1 MPHVTIHI
9 ERHAPDGTLLSTLT
23 SFFSITAS
31 PRSESS
37 GNNWSFTRLMGF
49 SFIAS
54 LLQNQHLV
62 DSAKLLVLGTLIET
76 GRRLCQW
83 LMERFQL
90 QYCITAQ
97 FDEGDPA
104 YEWIVLFLTQEN
116 VWRRSR
122 DFRVNAKNSQRKW
135 GIQAEHEVDGNADYV
150 PTYEMPQLF
159 RWKGYWVE
167 IKRNKNA
174 RQWTSP
180 AGPRTLATMI
190 ISIYTLDM
198 NVLSSLVA
206 EARTRY
212 QETSRPNVTVHMA
225 DMPSYGPGFVWSSV
239 KHKARRPL
247 SSIILMEG
255 VLESLVKDAQE
266 FIDTEDWYTEA
277 GIPYR
282 RGYLLYGP
290 PGTGKTSTIYALAGE
305 LGLEIFALPLSSG
318 FVDDAYLQK
327 AASSIPKNSI
337 LLIEDI
343 DCAFPSRD
351 DADEGDGPNYQQE
364 NHGMVS
370 NSPFPRG
377 RKSAVTLSGLLNVLD
392 GIGSEEGKLF
402 FATTNYVDKLDPALL
417 RPGRIDKK
425 IQYKFATQSQA
436 SALFRRFFGRSPTL
450 PTIDSSSDE
459 KTAALPPSSIGA
471 QAQTF
476 ASSVPEHEFS
486 TAELQGF
493 LLRHKKDPAGAVACI
508 GAWVSQ
514 ELTERREKEERERER
529 KAKLREKREEREARQ
544 MEGTMAKL
552 GGMVGAMS
560 MYGQPGRPGMVG
572 GIVTG
577 GLATPSPAYD
587 EGRGVQVVDEKV
599 EVEEVAMP
607 VPVSAPEAV
616 VGMAESSG
624 PAVTV
629 ASS

>member
-1 MPHVTIHI
+1 MEYPFPAQKT
-9 ERHAPDGTLLSTLT
+9 D
-23 SFFSITAS
+23 
-31 PRSESS
+31 SS
-37 GNNWSFTRLMGF
+37 GNDWSFMRLMGM

-76 GRRLCQW
+76 GRRLCKW

-135 GIQAEHEVDGNADYV
+135 GVQAENEIDANADYV

-167 IKRNKNA
+167 IKRNKDS
-174 RQWTSP
+174 RQTFNFSSP
-180 AGPRTLATMI
+180 SGPKTFATMI

-198 NVLSSLVA
+198 NVLSSLIA
-206 EARTRY
+206 EARARY
-212 QETSRPNVTVHMA
+212 QETSRPNVTVHIA
-225 DMPSYGPGFVWSSV
+225 DTPTYGPGFIWSNV
-239 KHKARRPL
+239 KYKARRPL
-247 SSIILMEG
+247 SSIVLMEG
-255 VLESLVKDAQE
+255 VLESLVEDAQE
-266 FIDTEDWYTEA
+266 FLNTEDWYTEA

-305 LGLEIFALPLSSG
+305 LGLEIYALPLSSG

-327 AASSIPKNSI
+327 AASSIPKNAI

-351 DADEGDGPNYQQE
+351 DADEEDVTTYQE
-364 NHGMVS
+364 EDYGMVIP
-370 NSPFPRG
+370 SPFPSG
-377 RKSAVTLSGLLNVLD
+377 RKSAVTLSGLLNVID

-402 FATTNYVDKLDPALL
+402 FATTNYVDRLDSALL

-425 IQYKFATQSQA
+425 IQYRFATQSQA
-436 SALFRRFFGRSPTL
+436 SALFKRFFGRSTAL
-450 PTIDSSSDE
+450 PTADSSDE
-459 KTAALPPSSIGA
+459 KAASPPSPPSPSIDS
-471 QAQTF
+471 QAEAF

-493 LLRHKKDPAGAVACI
+493 LLRHKKDSASAVACI
-508 GAWVSQ
+508 GAWVAQ
-514 ELTERREKEERERER
+514 EFMERREKEGRENER
-529 KAKLREKREEREARQ
+529 KAKLREKREAREARQ
-544 MEGTMAKL
+544 MEGTMAKF
-552 GGMVGAMS
+552 GGMVGAM
-560 MYGQPGRPGMVG
+560 YGQPGRSAMVG
-572 GIVTG
+572 GMVTG
-577 GLATPSPAYD
+577 GPVEAPPTPSPAYD
-587 EGRGVQVVDEKV
+587 EGRRVDLV
-599 EVEEVAMP
+599 DA
-607 VPVSAPEAV
+607 AI
-616 VGMAESSG
+616 
-624 PAVTV
+624 V
-629 ASS
+629 AS